1 MKEGRSDVL
10 GSPSAQVEAPARVC
24 YNFYI
29 EVSLGAPLAQLDR
42 ASGYEPEGRE
52 FESLRARHFHPG
64 PARVRPGHMG
74 YTQRTKDIDDTL
86 GPNGFSSGSSTRV
99 SRSKYPRS

>member
-1 MKEGRSDVL
+1 MKEGRSQVL

-52 FESLRARHFHPG
+52 FESLRARHFNPFLSLQYAIFRIG
-64 PARVRPGHMG
+64 LSVFQGL
-74 YTQRTKDIDDTL
+74 TFTSL
-86 GPNGFSSGSSTRV
+86 
-99 SRSKYPRS
+99 